1 MVLCLENLFLTEKPR
16 FFNPKPRV
24 APERCMK
31 PLSNK
36 RSKKLKNNVMK
47 LIRKKLVQGNSP
59 PKSITTFTFITLKFK
74 KHENN

>member
-1 MVLCLENLFLTEKPR
+1 
-16 FFNPKPRV
+16 
-24 APERCMK
+24 
-31 PLSNK
+31 
-36 RSKKLKNNVMK
+36 MK